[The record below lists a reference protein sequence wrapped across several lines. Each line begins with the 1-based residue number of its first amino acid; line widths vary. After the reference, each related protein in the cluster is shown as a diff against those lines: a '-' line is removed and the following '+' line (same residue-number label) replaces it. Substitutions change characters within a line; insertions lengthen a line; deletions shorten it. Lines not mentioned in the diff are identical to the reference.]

1 MKRPFLE
8 FNTRVLLASSIALIV
23 LKPMGSVTTAPTNGL
38 TSARVLQKLVES
50 QTRQS
55 DLLSQSTTTAMPP
68 SNTHPQLALKVCVG
82 PRLSAGPPCDRKPT
96 ALREAVA
103 RLYNTTYRKS
113 PEKASSQYTYEN
125 VCIVPG
131 GRAGLS
137 RIAAVT
143 GDVYCVRFISDTHPF
158 PMSSLTFTQ
167 SYQVPDY
174 TAYDQMLSA
183 FKRLVPVPTA

>member
-1 MKRPFLE
+1 MKRPCPE
-8 FNTRVLLASSIALIV
+8 FNTRVLLASSIALTV
-23 LKPMGSVTTAPTNGL
+23 LKPMGSITPAPTNGL
-38 TSARVLQKLVES
+38 TSAKVLQKLVKS
-50 QTRQS
+50 HTRQS
-55 DLLSQSTTTAMPP
+55 DLSSQCTTTAMPP
-68 SNTHPQLALKVCVG
+68 SNTHPQLALKVCVS
-82 PRLSAGPPCDRKPT
+82 PRLSVGPPCDRKHT

-103 RLYNTTYRKS
+103 RLYNTTYREGK
-113 PEKASSQYTYEN
+113 PSQYTYEN

-137 RIAAVT
+137 RVAAVI
-143 GDVYCVRFISDTHPF
+143 GDVYCVRYISDMHPF
-158 PMSSLTFTQ
+158 HMSSLTFTQ

>member
-23 LKPMGSVTTAPTNGL
+23 LKPMGSITTAPTNGL
-38 TSARVLQKLVES
+38 TSARVLQKLVKS

-55 DLLSQSTTTAMPP
+55 GLLSQSTTTAMPP

-113 PEKASSQYTYEN
+113 PEKASQYTYEN

-137 RIAAVT
+137 RIAAVI
-143 GDVYCVRFISDTHPF
+143 GDVYCVRYISDIHPF
-158 PMSSLTFTQ
+158 PIPSLTFTQ
-167 SYQVPDY
+167 SYQVPDC
-174 TAYDQMLSA
+174 TAYDQMLS